1 MTIWCGKIQID
12 ENKFVVL
19 QPSANHMF
27 KYVWN
32 NDSVEFGES
41 IIPDRFVS
49 NQYDINQG
57 AVRYNNEKNKLVF
70 ASYSFPFIAIYN
82 IESNMPVPVFRTT
95 IKSDL
100 YSKTGDAIKVDARR
114 TGNMGMT
121 LSKDY
126 IITIQRDY
134 EYDNTDELTVGMD
147 FNKLPKTLFLYDYSG
162 NLKRIV
168 DVGIPIFRVGGNE
181 KDNTVYAIGVNPDFM
196 IVRIEL

>member
-1 MTIWCGKIQID
+1 MRGRYFYLCV
-12 ENKFVVL
+12 VVL
-19 QPSANHMF
+19 LASCLGKEQQIATETVSF
-27 KYVWN
+27 DVVT
-32 NDSVEFGES
+32 DSVFS
-41 IIPDRFVS
+41 IMPGS
-49 NQYDINQG
+49 L
-57 AVRYNNEKNKLVF
+57 LVF

-82 IESNMPVPVFRTT
+82 LESNMPVPVFRTT

-114 TGNMGMT
+114 TGNMSMT

-162 NLKRIV
+162 DLKRIV